1 MFKKH
6 LRKLKV
12 QTPGLKIQIE
22 IIEAFLIELHNIIK
36 FPRFIQVEKKVEV
49 EVEVN
54 RPILV
59 PTKDET
65 SLRNEIAL
73 SLLVDK
79 LITEIR
85 FIK

>member
-1 MFKKH
+1 M
-6 LRKLKV
+6 
-12 QTPGLKIQIE
+12 
-22 IIEAFLIELHNIIK
+22 IELDGIIK
-36 FPRFIQVEKKVEV
+36 FPRFIQVEVEKKI

-54 RPILV
+54 KPIIV

-79 LITEIR
+79 LISEIR

>member
-1 MFKKH
+1 MAE

-22 IIEAFLIELHNIIK
+22 IIETFLIELDGIIK
-36 FPRFIQVEKKVEV
+36 FPRIVQVEVGKKV

-54 RPILV
+54 RPIIV

-65 SLRNEIAL
+65 SIRNEVAL

-79 LITEIR
+79 LISEIR

>member
-1 MFKKH
+1 MAE

-22 IIEAFLIELHNIIK
+22 IIETFLIELDGIIK
-36 FPRFIQVEKKVEV
+36 FPRIVQVEVEKKVEV
-49 EVEVN
+49 EVN
-54 RPILV
+54 RPIIV

-65 SLRNEIAL
+65 SIRNEVAL

-79 LITEIR
+79 LINEIR
-85 FIK
+85 LIK